1 MMWTL
6 GDIIQYWKNNNQLK
20 CNLLLTEPLGLLAG
34 LGKCVEGLQLEFL
47 NFDIH
52 TLGKLTLFRC
62 EASLLVGVSY
72 VPYVRHVKF

>member
-47 NFDIH
+47 NFDND
-52 TLGKLTLFRC
+52 TLGNLTAYPLYKADNTAFIWNLF
-62 EASLLVGVSY
+62 A
-72 VPYVRHVKF
+72 